1 VVSNTLYNF
10 FEGENIMYNGY
21 ENYPK
26 LGSGTKW
33 YSKLNEYVTESGLT
47 FDYTKEPNISD
58 FLKFVNQDVSFMG
71 ECVLNNEENR
81 NGSTREIINGKD
93 FDGSLVH
100 YKGIH
105 PSWNE
110 TANGWIYCITY
121 DKHIV
126 KVGMTIQ
133 SLAGRYTSYS
143 AGRRR
148 LMAQE
153 TSTPSTTNFV
163 VNEVN
168 YAALLGGTKI
178 EIYGIRCGKMTMELE
193 KYGLIRE
200 IRLETARA
208 EEEMITDRFVEYTGH
223 IPVLCKQKGN
233 STK

>member
-1 VVSNTLYNF
+1 
-10 FEGENIMYNGY
+10 
-21 ENYPK
+21 
-26 LGSGTKW
+26 
-33 YSKLNEYVTESGLT
+33 
-47 FDYTKEPNISD
+47 
-58 FLKFVNQDVSFMG
+58 
-71 ECVLNNEENR
+71 
-81 NGSTREIINGKD
+81 
-93 FDGSLVH
+93 
-100 YKGIH
+100 
-105 PSWNE
+105 
-110 TANGWIYCITY
+110 
-121 DKHIV
+121 
-126 KVGMTIQ
+126 MTIQ